1 MFRAALALSAIAVLL
16 VEDILKQQSLKK
28 RKRRIR
34 RNHTKL
40 VKSWILQREAHGAF
54 PNLCRELEFNEVPD
68 FRNFARLFP
77 VQFHTLEELITPIT
91 QRENTNYP
99 DCISVGTR
107 LMVTLR
113 FLATGESF
121 RSLSYQFRVG
131 VSTIRQFVPET
142 CTAIY
147 EVLKEKYLK
156 CPDTVEE
163 WQQVADG
170 FQAQWDFPN
179 CLGALD
185 GKHINIR
192 PPPGTGSTYFNYKHT
207 FSIVLKA
214 LVDSNYKFLYVDVG
228 CNGRISDGG
237 VFGGCS
243 LQDALENRT
252 FNIPAPAP
260 LPASDQAVC
269 YHIVADEAFPLKEYL
284 MKPYP
289 NRRLAVEQRI
299 FNYRLSRA
307 RRVVEN
313 AFGILANRFRVF
325 LTTINIQDTAKVE
338 AIVLACC
345 ALHNFLRTEN
355 CSVYMAG
362 VVDQEGPDHGTVPGS
377 WRQDHDLRQATLP
390 PTTNNPARAKHHRDE
405 LCQYFNGIGAVSFQW
420 DKI

>member
-1 MFRAALALSAIAVLL
+1 MYRAALGISAIGVLL
-16 VEDILKQQSLKK
+16 VQHIIKKQYLKRQ
-28 RKRRIR
+28 KRRIT
-34 RNHTKL
+34 RNRTKW

-54 PNLCRELEFNEVPD
+54 PNLCRELELHEKPD

-77 VQFHTLEELITPIT
+77 VQFHMLEELLTPII
-91 QRENTNYP
+91 QRENTNYR

-147 EVLKEKYLK
+147 E

-170 FQAQWDFPN
+170 FQAQWNFPN

-192 PPPGTGSTYFNYKHT
+192 PPPRTGSTYYNYKHT
-207 FSIVLKA
+207 FSIVLMA

-252 FNIPAPAP
+252 CNIPAPAP
-260 LPASDQAVC
+260 LPASDEAVC

-289 NRRLAVEQRI
+289 NRRLAVEERI

-338 AIVLACC
+338 AIVLAGC
-345 ALHNFLRTEN
+345 ALHNFLRTES
-355 CSVYMAG
+355 CSAYMAG
-362 VVDQEGPDHGTVPGS
+362 VVDQEGPDHETVPGS
-377 WRQDHDLRQATLP
+377 WRQDPDLRQATLP
-390 PTTNNPARAKHHRDE
+390 PTTNNSARAKQHRDE
-405 LCQYFNGIGAVSFQW
+405 LCQYFNGIGAVPFQW

>member
-1 MFRAALALSAIAVLL
+1 MCSVALAVSALGLLL
-16 VEDILKQQSLKK
+16 VEADIKR
-28 RKRRIR
+28 RKRAIR
-34 RNHTKL
+34 RNRTKW
-40 VKSWILQREAHGAF
+40 VRSWIPQREAHGAF
-54 PNLCRELEFNEVPD
+54 PHLCGELELNEIPD
-68 FRNFARLFP
+68 FKDFARLFP
-77 VQFHTLEELITPIT
+77 VQFHALEELITPLIR
-91 QRENTNYP
+91 RENTNYR

-121 RSLSYQFRVG
+121 RSLSDQFRVG
-131 VSTIRQFVPET
+131 VSTIRQLVPET

-163 WQQVADG
+163 WQRVADG

-207 FSIVLKA
+207 FSMVLMA
-214 LVDSNYKFLYVDVG
+214 LADSNYKFLNVDVG

-252 FNIPAPAP
+252 SSIPAPAP
-260 LPASDQAVC
+260 PPASDQAVC
-269 YHIVADEAFPLKEYL
+269 YSIVADEAFPLKEYL
-284 MKPYP
+284 MTPYP
-289 NRRLAVEQRI
+289 TQRLFVEQRI

-325 LTTINIQDTAKVE
+325 LTSINIQDTAKVE

-345 ALHNFLRTEN
+345 ALHNFLLTEN

-377 WRQDHDLRQATLP
+377 WRQDPELRQATLP
-390 PTTNNPARAKHHRDE
+390 ATTNATARAKQHRDE
-405 LCQYFNGIGAVSFQW
+405 LCQYCISIGAVPFQW

>member
-1 MFRAALALSAIAVLL
+1 M
-16 VEDILKQQSLKK
+16 
-28 RKRRIR
+28 
-34 RNHTKL
+34 
-40 VKSWILQREAHGAF
+40 
-54 PNLCRELEFNEVPD
+54 
-68 FRNFARLFP
+68 
-77 VQFHTLEELITPIT
+77 LEELITPIIRR
-91 QRENTNYP
+91 QNTNYR

-113 FLATGESF
+113 LLATGESF
-121 RSLSYQFRVG
+121 KSLSYQFRVG

-163 WQQVADG
+163 WQKVADG

-185 GKHINIR
+185 GKHLNTR
-192 PPPGTGSTYFNYKHT
+192 PP
-207 FSIVLKA
+207 FSMALMA
-214 LVDSNYKFLYVDVG
+214 LVDSNYKFLNVDVG

-252 FNIPAPAP
+252 SNIPAPAP
-260 LPASDQAVC
+260 PPASDQAVC
-269 YHIVADEAFPLKEYL
+269 YSIVADEAFPLKEYL
-284 MKPYP
+284 MTPYDQS
-289 NRRLAVEQRI
+289 LAVEQGI

-345 ALHNFLRTEN
+345 ALHNLLLTEN

-377 WRQDHDLRQATLP
+377 WRQDPELQQATLP
-390 PTTNNPARAKHHRDE
+390 PTTNATARAKQHRDE
-405 LCQYFNGIGAVSFQW
+405 LCQYFNGVGAEPFQW
-420 DKI
+420 DKV

>member
-1 MFRAALALSAIAVLL
+1 MYRTVLALSAIGLL
-16 VEDILKQQSLKK
+16 LAAAEIKK
-28 RKRRIR
+28 RKRKIR
-34 RNHTKL
+34 RNRTK
-40 VKSWILQREAHGAF
+40 W
-54 PNLCRELEFNEVPD
+54 
-68 FRNFARLFP
+68 
-77 VQFHTLEELITPIT
+77 FHMLKELITPLI
-91 QRENTNYP
+91 QRQNTNYR
-99 DCISVGTR
+99 DCISVGER

-121 RSLSYQFRVG
+121 KSLSYQFRMG

-170 FQAQWDFPN
+170 FQAQWNFPN

-192 PPPGTGSTYFNYKHT
+192 PPPGTGSTYYNYKHT
-207 FSIVLKA
+207 FSIVLMA

-252 FNIPAPAP
+252 ANIPAPAP

-269 YHIVADEAFPLKEYL
+269 YSIVADEAFPLKELL

-313 AFGILANRFRVF
+313 AFGIQANRFRVF

-345 ALHNFLRTEN
+345 GLHNFLLTEN
-355 CSVYMAG
+355 CSAYMAG
-362 VVDQEGPDHGTVPGS
+362 VVDQEGPDHGTVPGR
-377 WRQDHDLRQATLP
+377 WRQDPELWQATLP
-390 PTTNNPARAKHHRDE
+390 HTTNNPARAKQHRDE
-405 LCQYFNGIGAVSFQW
+405 LCQYFNGVGAVPFQW

>member
-1 MFRAALALSAIAVLL
+1 MDAKAEKNYVFVNICRG
-16 VEDILKQQSLKK
+16 
-28 RKRRIR
+28 
-34 RNHTKL
+34 KL
-40 VKSWILQREAHGAF
+40 QEPFL
-54 PNLCRELEFNEVPD
+54 PVP
-68 FRNFARLFP
+68 
-77 VQFHTLEELITPIT
+77 
-91 QRENTNYP
+91 
-99 DCISVGTR
+99 S
-107 LMVTLR
+107 
-113 FLATGESF
+113 
-121 RSLSYQFRVG
+121 G

-207 FSIVLKA
+207 FSIVLMA

-243 LQDALENRT
+243 LQDALENKT

-299 FNYRLSRA
+299 FNYRLSQA
-307 RRVVEN
+307 RRVESMLKEDKTRQREES
-313 AFGILANRFRVF
+313 FLF
-325 LTTINIQDTAKVE
+325 LTINSMME
-338 AIVLACC
+338 AA
-345 ALHNFLRTEN
+345 
-355 CSVYMAG
+355 M
-362 VVDQEGPDHGTVPGS
+362 EGET
-377 WRQDHDLRQATLP
+377 
-390 PTTNNPARAKHHRDE
+390 
-405 LCQYFNGIGAVSFQW
+405 
-420 DKI
+420 

>member
-1 MFRAALALSAIAVLL
+1 MFRAALELSAIAVLL

-34 RNHTKL
+34 RNRTKW

-54 PNLCRELEFNEVPD
+54 SCAVPHVGGTHHSNHPEGKHHY
-68 FRNFARLFP
+68 R
-77 VQFHTLEELITPIT
+77 
-91 QRENTNYP
+91 

-156 CPDTVEE
+156 CPGTVEE

-207 FSIVLKA
+207 FSIVLMA
-214 LVDSNYKFLYVDVG
+214 PVDSNYKLLYVDVG

-237 VFGGCS
+237 VFDGCS

-252 FNIPAPAP
+252 FNIPAP
-260 LPASDQAVC
+260 LPASDG
-269 YHIVADEAFPLKEYL
+269 L
-284 MKPYP
+284 
-289 NRRLAVEQRI
+289 
-299 FNYRLSRA
+299 
-307 RRVVEN
+307 
-313 AFGILANRFRVF
+313 
-325 LTTINIQDTAKVE
+325 
-338 AIVLACC
+338 
-345 ALHNFLRTEN
+345 
-355 CSVYMAG
+355 
-362 VVDQEGPDHGTVPGS
+362 
-377 WRQDHDLRQATLP
+377 LP
-390 PTTNNPARAKHHRDE
+390 HCGR
-405 LCQYFNGIGAVSFQW
+405 
-420 DKI
+420 

>member
-1 MFRAALALSAIAVLL
+1 M
-16 VEDILKQQSLKK
+16 
-28 RKRRIR
+28 
-34 RNHTKL
+34 
-40 VKSWILQREAHGAF
+40 
-54 PNLCRELEFNEVPD
+54 
-68 FRNFARLFP
+68 
-77 VQFHTLEELITPIT
+77 LEELITPII
-91 QRENTNYP
+91 QRENTNYR

-142 CTAIY
+142 CRAIY
-147 EVLKEKYLK
+147 EVSKEKYLK

-192 PPPGTGSTYFNYKHT
+192 PPPRTGSTYYNYKHT
-207 FSIVLKA
+207 FSIVLMA

-252 FNIPAPAP
+252 CNIPAPAP

-269 YHIVADEAFPLKEYL
+269 YHIVADEAFPLKEHLMKHLKEHLMKHLKEHL

-289 NRRLAVEQRI
+289 NRRLAVEERI

-325 LTTINIQDTAKVE
+325 LTTRNIQDKVE
-338 AIVLACC
+338 AIVLAGC

-355 CSVYMAG
+355 CSAYMAG
-362 VVDQEGPDHGTVPGS
+362 GPGS
-377 WRQDHDLRQATLP
+377 WRQDPDLRQATLP
-390 PTTNNPARAKHHRDE
+390 PTTNNSAGAKQHRDE
-405 LCQYFNGIGAVSFQW
+405 LCQYVNGNGAVPFQW

>member
-1 MFRAALALSAIAVLL
+1 MV
-16 VEDILKQQSLKK
+16 
-28 RKRRIR
+28 
-34 RNHTKL
+34 
-40 VKSWILQREAHGAF
+40 G
-54 PNLCRELEFNEVPD
+54 
-68 FRNFARLFP
+68 
-77 VQFHTLEELITPIT
+77 FHTLKELITPLI
-91 QRENTNYP
+91 QRENTNYR
-99 DCISVGTR
+99 DCISVGER

-121 RSLSYQFRVG
+121 RSLSDQFRVG

-147 EVLKEKYLK
+147 E

-185 GKHINIR
+185 GKHINSR
-192 PPPGTGSTYFNYKHT
+192 PP
-207 FSIVLKA
+207 FSMALMA
-214 LVDSNYKFLYVDVG
+214 LVDSNYKFLNVDVG

-252 FNIPAPAP
+252 SNIPAPAP
-260 LPASDQAVC
+260 PAASDQAVC
-269 YHIVADEAFPLKEYL
+269 YSIVADEAFPLKEYL
-284 MKPYP
+284 MTPYP
-289 NRRLAVEQRI
+289 NQRLAVEQRI

-338 AIVLACC
+338 DIVLACC
-345 ALHNFLRTEN
+345 ALHNFLLTEN
-355 CSVYMAG
+355 CS
-362 VVDQEGPDHGTVPGS
+362 DL
-377 WRQDHDLRQATLP
+377 QDA
-390 PTTNNPARAKHHRDE
+390 
-405 LCQYFNGIGAVSFQW
+405 
-420 DKI
+420 